1 MSLCLDLFMAGS
13 ETTGNTL
20 SFSIA
25 YMIEY
30 PAIQKKVQNELDQVI
45 GRNRW
50 PRLQDRIKFN
60 LYFCCCL
67 NLNLIL

>member
-13 ETTGNTL
+13 ETTSNTL

-30 PAIQKKVQNELDQVI
+30 PDVQKKVRNELDQVI

-50 PRLQDRIKFN
+50 PQLQDRVKFS
-60 LYFCCCL
+60 LSYCCCCF
-67 NLNLIL
+67 